1 MLDRDVKALPT
12 ALGRKHFAALLHHN
26 HYEARNLIFIFLKA
40 HFSPQLKINDM
51 ANAHVLNKS
60 FFSFSH
66 VSLCLKTKD
75 VRGCKEI
82 LNLPLHLIMLR
93 NLKVICVCIA

>member
-26 HYEARNLIFIFLKA
+26 NYDPRNLIFIFLKA
-40 HFSPQLKINDM
+40 HFSPQFKINDM
-51 ANAHVLNKS
+51 ANAHVLDKS

-66 VSLCLKTKD
+66 VSLCLETKD
-75 VRGCKEI
+75 LRGCKEI
-82 LNLPLHLIMLR
+82 IYLPLHLIMLR
-93 NLKVICVCIA
+93 DLKEVALV